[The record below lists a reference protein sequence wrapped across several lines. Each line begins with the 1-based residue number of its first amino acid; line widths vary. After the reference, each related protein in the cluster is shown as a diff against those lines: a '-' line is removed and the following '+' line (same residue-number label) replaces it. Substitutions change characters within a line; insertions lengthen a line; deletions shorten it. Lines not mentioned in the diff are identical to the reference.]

1 MSDRLISQIKEG
13 EKTIELYESDGKNL
27 EIYID
32 GIQGVMGAGSIV
44 KFNCFARDFDHLQD
58 GIERRSVACR
68 MVMSLDTFISVADFL
83 EKTAINM
90 KKELKKLKKE
100 EG

>member
-1 MSDRLISQIKEG
+1 MLFRS
-13 EKTIELYESDGKNL
+13 
-27 EIYID
+27 
-32 GIQGVMGAGSIV
+32 
-44 KFNCFARDFDHLQD
+44 LQD